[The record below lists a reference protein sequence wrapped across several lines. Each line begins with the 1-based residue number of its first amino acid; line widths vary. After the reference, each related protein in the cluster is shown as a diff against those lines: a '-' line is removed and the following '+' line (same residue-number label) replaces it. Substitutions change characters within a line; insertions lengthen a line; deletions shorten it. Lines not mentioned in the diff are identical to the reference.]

1 LIADNELVCANA
13 GDSRAVLSTKG
24 SVYELSHDHKP
35 DNEIERSRI
44 EKAGGYISD
53 GRINGNLNLSRAL
66 GDLEYKKDDKI
77 GVHEQL
83 ITACPEIIK
92 KPISPDDEFIVVG
105 CDGIWEIKSNQE
117 IIDFVAARVTKE
129 AKLSPVVE
137 DLLEAIVAPDT
148 INGLGCDNMTCI
160 VVQLKEKK

>member
-1 LIADNELVCANA
+1 M
-13 GDSRAVLSTKG
+13 
-24 SVYELSHDHKP
+24 SHDHKP
-35 DNEIERSRI
+35 DNEIEKNRI

-66 GDLEYKKDDKI
+66 GDLEYKKDEKI

-92 KPISPDDEFIVVG
+92 RTISPDDEFLVIG

-117 IIDFVAARVTKE
+117 IIDFIAARMSKE
-129 AKLSPVVE
+129 SKISAAVE
-137 DLLEAIVAPDT
+137 DLLDAIVAPDT

-160 VVQLKEKK
+160 VVSLKKWWKSKYEIYKNKYQANLICEKNKIK